1 MGEMRGGSEWISR
14 GSETMS
20 TCKGKRD
27 RERGN
32 THTQKTRE
40 TSDGAVVRLVV
51 CLSGKG
57 RGGEPKE
64 ERKRRF

>member
-1 MGEMRGGSEWISR
+1 MGEMRGSSEWLSR

-32 THTQKTRE
+32 KHTQKTGE

-51 CLSGKG
+51 CPSGNG
-57 RGGEPKE
+57 RGEPKE
-64 ERKRRF
+64 ERKRRY